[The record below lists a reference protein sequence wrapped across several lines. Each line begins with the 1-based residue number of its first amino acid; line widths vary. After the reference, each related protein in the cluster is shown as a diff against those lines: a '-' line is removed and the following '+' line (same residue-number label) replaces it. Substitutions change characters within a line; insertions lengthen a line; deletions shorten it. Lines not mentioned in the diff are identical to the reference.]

1 MRTHGWNGAAPAD
14 DGEAIERILKATRA
28 AIDAKGKNISVTSIA
43 NELGVTRQTVYR
55 YFPSVDELLLAAAMQ
70 SASTGFLDLLAGR
83 VTGITEPAEAV
94 VEGIATTLE
103 ALPFD
108 QYISV
113 VLTPDNAGRAHPGVT
128 SRTAISLC
136 HSMLQR
142 LDIDWAARGYTD
154 EDLDELAEYLLRI
167 LQSYIIDPGQPP
179 RRGAHLR
186 RYLRTWVS
194 PAVESSPAERR

>member
-1 MRTHGWNGAAPAD
+1 MRTHGWKGAAPED
-14 DGEAIERILKATRA
+14 DAEAIERILKVTRA
-28 AIDAKGKNISVTSIA
+28 AIDANGRNISITAIA

-83 VTGITEPAEAV
+83 VTGISEPAEAV

-103 ALPFD
+103 SLPFD
-108 QYISV
+108 KYISV
-113 VLTPDNAGRAHPGVT
+113 VLTPDHAGKVQPGVT
-128 SRTAISLC
+128 SGTAISLC

-142 LDIDWAARGYTD
+142 LDIDWTARGYSD

-167 LQSYIIDPGQPP
+167 LQSYIIDPGRPP

-194 PAVESSPAERR
+194 PAVDRPPGEKR